1 MAMFRDRLD
10 AAIRLAQALGRWRG
24 SRPLV
29 LAIPRGA
36 VPMGRVV
43 ADRLGG
49 DLDVVLARKLHA
61 PGSPEFAVGAIDETG
76 WIYVAD
82 HAERVG
88 ANAAYLERESAIEL
102 AAIRRRRADYTP
114 GRAPVDPA
122 GRVTIVVDDGLATGS
137 TMIAA
142 LHALRA
148 RAPARLICAVP
159 VASSDAIERVTPYA
173 DEVVCLATPPEFH
186 AVGQFYLDFTQVDD
200 TEVKALLQVDGE
212 PPESRAPG

>member
-1 MAMFRDRLD
+1 
-10 AAIRLAQALGRWRG
+10 
-24 SRPLV
+24 
-29 LAIPRGA
+29 
-36 VPMGRVV
+36 MGRVV

-88 ANAAYLERESAIEL
+88 ADAAYLERESAIEL
-102 AAIRRRRADYTP
+102 ATIRRRRADYTP

-173 DEVVCLATPPEFH
+173 DEVVCLATPPDFH
-186 AVGQFYLDFTQVDD
+186 AVGQYYLDFTQVDD
-200 TEVKALLQVDGE
+200 TEVKALLQVAGE
-212 PPESRAPG
+212 PPETRAPA

>member
-1 MAMFRDRLD
+1 
-10 AAIRLAQALGRWRG
+10 
-24 SRPLV
+24 
-29 LAIPRGA
+29 
-36 VPMGRVV
+36 MGRVV

-82 HAERVG
+82 YAARVG
-88 ANAAYLERESAIEL
+88 ADAAYVARESASEL
-102 AAIRRRRADYTP
+102 ATIRRRRADYTP
-114 GRAPVDPA
+114 GRPPVDPH

-159 VASSDAIERVTPYA
+159 VASADAIERVTPYA

-186 AVGQFYLDFTQVDD
+186 AVGQFYRDFTQVDD
-200 TEVKALLQVDGE
+200 ADVKALLQGAGE
-212 PPESRAPG
+212 PPESSGPA

>member
-1 MAMFRDRLD
+1 
-10 AAIRLAQALGRWRG
+10 
-24 SRPLV
+24 
-29 LAIPRGA
+29 
-36 VPMGRVV
+36 MGRVI

-76 WIYVAD
+76 WTYVAD

-88 ANAAYLERESAIEL
+88 ADAAYLERESAIEL
-102 AAIRRRRADYTP
+102 ATIRRRRADYTP
-114 GRAPVDPA
+114 GRAPIDPA

-148 RAPARLICAVP
+148 RGLR
-159 VASSDAIERVTPYA
+159 
-173 DEVVCLATPPEFH
+173 
-186 AVGQFYLDFTQVDD
+186 G
-200 TEVKALLQVDGE
+200 
-212 PPESRAPG
+212 